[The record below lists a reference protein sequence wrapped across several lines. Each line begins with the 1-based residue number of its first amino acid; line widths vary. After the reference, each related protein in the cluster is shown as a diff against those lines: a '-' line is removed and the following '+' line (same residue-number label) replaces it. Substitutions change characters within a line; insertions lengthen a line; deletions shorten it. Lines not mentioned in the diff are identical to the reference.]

1 MIAKRRSRQFLLVL
15 EKKIN
20 ETSRD
25 LKRTERKLEKLYLK
39 KGLFNYHVVR
49 VCHEFAKLVLRG
61 GSEKER
67 QRLTRLFA
75 SLEDVWKRDR
85 SRLANEIKQA
95 KEKRSALQ
103 VRLARLEK
111 KF

>member
-39 KGLFNYHVVR
+39 KVLFN
-49 VCHEFAKLVLRG
+49 
-61 GSEKER
+61 
-67 QRLTRLFA
+67 
-75 SLEDVWKRDR
+75 
-85 SRLANEIKQA
+85 
-95 KEKRSALQ
+95 
-103 VRLARLEK
+103 
-111 KF
+111 